1 MKEIWKNIKEYE
13 GIYQVSNQGR
23 IKSLERIVANN
34 KKGKIYYRK
43 VKECILTPSPLSD
56 GYLVVSLHKDL
67 KMKNFKIHRL
77 VALSF
82 LENPNGYLQVDHINT
97 IKSDNRVENLRWC
110 TSKQNH
116 NNGLTLIN
124 HKRATLDKIQRFKG
138 KYIERLSKPVR
149 QYDLNLNLIRPKIR
163 NYHPIHD

>member
-1 MKEIWKNIKEYE
+1 MKEIWKDIKEYE

-82 LENPNGYLQVDHINT
+82 LENPNGYLQVDHIIPIAKGGLTVQDNLQVLCRT
-97 IKSDNRVENLRWC
+97 CNMRKSD
-110 TSKQNH
+110 K
-116 NNGLTLIN
+116 
-124 HKRATLDKIQRFKG
+124 
-138 KYIERLSKPVR
+138 
-149 QYDLNLNLIRPKIR
+149 
-163 NYHPIHD
+163 